1 MIIERNNGI
10 EKNAFMLT
18 IMDIDKEAEYD
29 LKTGKGMIITE
40 VIKDKKSTDGTYNKG
55 GIRSDFFYSEMSSE
69 NAFQERYSCKCGYL
83 MGKSHESTVCKYCQ
97 SEVKLVDIDLE
108 KFGYIKLKNYKI
120 IHPALYLY
128 LDNIFGQKHK
138 QSVLANILQ
147 PPKFVDTDENGNPI
161 LDAEESKKDFDP
173 DQPYKS
179 IGMIEFQNRFDEIFE
194 YYVNKNKRNSNME
207 GNAEFVRMNRDK
219 LFIQHIP
226 VFSSA
231 LRFSMIQDE
240 LNFVNGADKIYN
252 LLFSAVSRMNNA
264 KDELSVNSKL
274 PYIQKQCMVLYDKM
288 FDLINKKTGFI
299 KSGVLA
305 GRMNFTSRNVII
317 SDANLAADEII
328 LSYLSFLEMYKFEI
342 IHRLAKSQNITES
355 QAYAEWYRGCIC
367 YSEKIYKII
376 KLMISK
382 DETYCIINRPPT
394 IDFGSMIQ
402 VKVVDVTREI
412 DDLTM
417 AISLMTLNGFNADF
431 DGDNLTIMKLS
442 SRGQIRDTRKYNPR
456 LNFMISHD
464 HGLLHENMLPI
475 KDQSIGLSHFCRC

>member
-1 MIIERNNGI
+1 MIIEKNNGI

-18 IMDIDKEAEYD
+18 ILDIDKEAEFD
-29 LKTGKGMIITE
+29 LKTGRGMLITE
-40 VIKDKKSTDGTYNKG
+40 PIRDRKSTDGNYNEG
-55 GIRSDFFYSEMSSE
+55 GIRSSFFYSEMSSE

-83 MGKSHESTVCKYCQ
+83 MGKSHEATICKYCQ
-97 SEVKLVDIDLE
+97 TEVKLVDIDLT
-108 KFGYIKLKNYKI
+108 KFGYIKLKDHRI

-128 LDNIFGQKHK
+128 LDNIFGQKNK

-147 PPKFVDTDENGNPI
+147 APKFIDTDEHGNPI
-161 LDAEESKKDFDP
+161 LDIEETKKDFDP
-173 DQPYKS
+173 EQPYKS
-179 IGMIEFQNRFDEIFE
+179 IGMIEFQKRFDEIFE
-194 YYVNKNKRNSNME
+194 YYVNKNRRNSNME
-207 GNAEFVRMNRDK
+207 GNAEFVRINKDR

-240 LNFVNGADKIYN
+240 INFVNGADKIYN
-252 LLFSAVSRMNNA
+252 VLFSAVSKMNKAN
-264 KDELSVNSKL
+264 DELAVNSKL
-274 PYIQKQCMVLYDKM
+274 PFIQKQVNDLYDKM

-317 SDANLAADEII
+317 SNPDLAADEII
-328 LSYLSFLEMYKFEI
+328 LSYSAFLEMYKFEI
-342 IHRLAKSQNITES
+342 INRLAKTQNITES

-376 KLMISK
+376 RLMIAK

-394 IDFGSMIQ
+394 IDFGSMLQ

-417 AISLMTLNGFNADF
+417 AISLMTLNCFNADF

-442 SRGQIRDTRKYNPR
+442 SRDQIRETRKFNPR
-456 LNFMISHD
+456 LNFMVSHD